1 MSESKTTSLIEAY
14 INKGFGSMSKNDFEV
29 WIFHEMLQME
39 PYKNLSDF
47 GISVILRIPEAKV
60 KRLRYEASLKY
71 PESFEIRDILKKA
84 LINARYVKSCDSV
97 KFAINDKFKRQF
109 LYDKLAADG
118 RFFDSSF
125 NSSIISIKGPDLL
138 FLIEQTF
145 STEEK
150 EKIVNLIRDA
160 VKEKDFLKEKS
171 FADLVAEYCPN
182 LVENLVTR
190 VTEKPFENLT
200 DLIINTIQNL
210 F

>member
-1 MSESKTTSLIEAY
+1 MNADNKSLIESY

-39 PYKNLSDF
+39 SYKSLSDF
-47 GISVILRIPEAKV
+47 GISVKLKIPEAKV
-60 KRLRYEASLKY
+60 KRLRYETSLKY
-71 PESFEIRDILKKA
+71 PENFDARRVLEKA
-84 LINARYVKSCDSV
+84 LTNARYVKNSDCV
-97 KFAINDKFKRQF
+97 KFAINDKFQRQF
-109 LYDKLAADG
+109 LYDKLAAEG

-125 NSSIISIKGPDLL
+125 NSSIITIKGPDLL
-138 FLIEQTF
+138 FLIQQTF
-145 STEEK
+145 TSDEEENIK
-150 EKIVNLIRDA
+150 NLIRNA
-160 VKEKDFLKEKS
+160 VDEKDFLKEKS